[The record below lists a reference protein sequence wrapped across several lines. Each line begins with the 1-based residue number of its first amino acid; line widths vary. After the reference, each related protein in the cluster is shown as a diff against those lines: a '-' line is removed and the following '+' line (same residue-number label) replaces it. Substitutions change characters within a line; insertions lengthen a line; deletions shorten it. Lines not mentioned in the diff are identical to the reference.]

1 MTYFEDISIRVLLQ
15 ACLLFAELI
24 SDDGPAVSAVVLRG
38 NLAAGR
44 CSCAHLRPES
54 LWFIVSFRPGILF
67 FNFRF
72 RPSAFRNADTACLLK

>member
-24 SDDGPAVSAVVLRG
+24 SDDGPAVSAVSAAVLRG

-44 CSCAHLRPES
+44 CSCVHLRP
-54 LWFIVSFRPGILF
+54 VSVVY
-67 FNFRF
+67 
-72 RPSAFRNADTACLLK
+72 SVV